1 MLLDALIIATPIVF
15 VVLWLWPDSVPD
27 DTYDNPDHW
36 GDQ

>member
-1 MLLDALIIATPIVF
+1 MLDALIFGIPMTLLI
-15 VVLWLWPDSVPD
+15 LWLWPEGEPD